1 MRHLVLLLSSLLASS
16 ALAAD
21 PNKPHPHQG
30 VAQKFTAPSPTALTP
45 EETALLQQ
53 GEPVRKQVKHAT
65 GGRGVAIMD
74 INASPER
81 VWEIILNYGGYPSWI
96 DNLESTEI
104 YAQGGGHYK
113 GQFNLS
119 VMLTDVTY
127 YIDHHHQPAK
137 GYLTWHL
144 DYTRESDI
152 DDSTGYWLVYP
163 TPGYEGW
170 TRVEYTVDLRL
181 KGWVPGI
188 VENMLAKK
196 GLILATSWVKKQAE

>member
-1 MRHLVLLLSSLLASS
+1 MRHLVIVFMSLLATT

-21 PNKPHPHQG
+21 PNKPHGHQG
-30 VAQKFTAPSPTALTP
+30 KAERFTAPTPSPLTATEKATL
-45 EETALLQQ
+45 ER
-53 GEPVRKQVKHAT
+53 GEPVRKQVKHAS
-65 GGRGVAIMD
+65 GGRGIAIMD
-74 INASPER
+74 INASPEK
-81 VWEIILNYGGYPSWI
+81 VWAVILDYKGYPNWI
-96 DNLESTEI
+96 DNLESTSVYET
-104 YAQGGGHYK
+104 GGGHHK
-113 GQFNLS
+113 VQFNLK
-119 VMLTDVTY
+119 VAMMDITY
-127 YIDHHHQPAK
+127 FIDHHHQPDK

-196 GLILATSWVKKQAE
+196 GLVMATSWVKKQAE

>member
-1 MRHLVLLLSSLLASS
+1 V
-16 ALAAD
+16 
-21 PNKPHPHQG
+21 G
-30 VAQKFTAPSPTALTP
+30 QKFTAPTPTALDANDKA
-45 EETALLQQ
+45 ALER
-53 GEPVRKQVKHAT
+53 GEAVRKQIRLES

-74 INASPER
+74 VQAPPDK
-81 VWEIILNYGGYPSWI
+81 VWKVILDYSGYPSWI
-96 DNLESTEI
+96 EGLESTSVYE
-104 YAQGGGHYK
+104 QGGGHYK
-113 GQFNLS
+113 VQFNLS
-119 VMLTDVTY
+119 VAMMDVIY
-127 YIDHHHQPAK
+127 YIDHHHQPSK

-144 DYTRESDI
+144 DYSRESDI

-196 GLILATSWVKKQAE
+196 GLVMATSWVKKQAE